1 MTTEQKIRLL
11 QTLVLNGLGDTT
23 TRLHAARRPCL
34 ARFPH
39 ASPARV
45 RDAGGSRRR
54 KHIVPVEWRLAEAM
68 RPLRC
73 TVGRTSP
80 ETCASTLTG
89 TPQYTASG
97 RKDHGL
103 APRGT
108 KSLLAVLSATS
119 QTTKNA
125 VTRSSSMP

>member
-89 TPQYTASG
+89 TPQYTRVG
-97 RKDHGL
+97 GKTTVWPL
-103 APRGT
+103 AEQSPCWQSCLPQAR
-108 KSLLAVLSATS
+108 LRRML
-119 QTTKNA
+119 
-125 VTRSSSMP
+125 